1 MVIKRFIY
9 KKDEKEKNMALEEFL
24 GISNDKLLTSFAETL
39 YMVGIALII
48 ATIVAFVLAIV
59 LIFTRKGGL
68 YQNVVI
74 YNIINVII
82 NIVRSTPFVVL
93 LVAIMPVTKFL
104 IGTRIAAIVP
114 LTVNAIP
121 LLTRLFENSLL
132 DTGNGIL
139 EAALAMG
146 ATPLQLV
153 TKFILPES
161 LGSVILSLTTGIVG
175 LIGASAMAGYVGGGG
190 IGALV
195 LNYGYNRF
203 NFTLMYSLVVVL
215 IIITQCIQSLGNF
228 FAGKAR
234 RK

>member
-104 IGTRIAAIVP
+104 IGTRIGATAAIVP

-146 ATPLQLV
+146 ATPL
-153 TKFILPES
+153 
-161 LGSVILSLTTGIVG
+161 
-175 LIGASAMAGYVGGGG
+175 AGYVGGGG

>member
-1 MVIKRFIY
+1 
-9 KKDEKEKNMALEEFL
+9 MALEEFL

-48 ATIVAFVLAIV
+48 VTIVAFVLAIV

-104 IGTRIAAIVP
+104 IGTRIGATAAIVP

-161 LGSVILSLTTGIVG
+161 LGSVICIRIGVEDSRHLFMRVPGVGHFHEINARAPGPFAQPLVEAVLTTVAVAAPNALTRSRPNPLGSVG
-175 LIGASAMAGYVGGGG
+175 KN
-190 IGALV
+190 AL
-195 LNYGYNRF
+195 
-203 NFTLMYSLVVVL
+203 
-215 IIITQCIQSLGNF
+215 
-228 FAGKAR
+228 AE
-234 RK
+234 

>member
-1 MVIKRFIY
+1 
-9 KKDEKEKNMALEEFL
+9 MALEEFL

-104 IGTRIAAIVP
+104 IGTRIGATAAIVP

-161 LGSVILSLTTGIVG
+161 LGSVIKFLGENPG
-175 LIGASAMAGYVGGGG
+175 LAPGMKPSAMAGYVGGGG

>member
-1 MVIKRFIY
+1 
-9 KKDEKEKNMALEEFL
+9 MALEEFL
-24 GISNDKLLTSFAETL
+24 GISNDKLLTSFAED
-39 YMVGIALII
+39 II
-48 ATIVAFVLAIV
+48 HGWNSPDYCNDCRICSAIV

-104 IGTRIAAIVP
+104 IGTRIGATAAIVP

-161 LGSVILSLTTGIVG
+161 LGSVIKFLGENPG
-175 LIGASAMAGYVGGGG
+175 LAPG
-190 IGALV
+190 
-195 LNYGYNRF
+195 
-203 NFTLMYSLVVVL
+203 
-215 IIITQCIQSLGNF
+215 
-228 FAGKAR
+228 
-234 RK
+234 

>member
-104 IGTRIAAIVP
+104 IGTRI
-114 LTVNAIP
+114 
-121 LLTRLFENSLL
+121 
-132 DTGNGIL
+132 G
-139 EAALAMG
+139 AALAMG

-215 IIITQCIQSLGNF
+215 IIITQCIQSLRNF

>member
-1 MVIKRFIY
+1 
-9 KKDEKEKNMALEEFL
+9 MALEEFL

-48 ATIVAFVLAIV
+48 VTIVAFVLAIV

-104 IGTRIAAIVP
+104 IGTRIGATAAIVP

-146 ATPLQLV
+146 ELV

-161 LGSVILSLTTGIVG
+161 LGSVIKFLGENPG
-175 LIGASAMAGYVGGGG
+175 LAPGMKPRNIF
-190 IGALV
+190 
-195 LNYGYNRF
+195 LN
-203 NFTLMYSLVVVL
+203 L
-215 IIITQCIQSLGNF
+215 
-228 FAGKAR
+228 
-234 RK
+234 

>member
-1 MVIKRFIY
+1 
-9 KKDEKEKNMALEEFL
+9 MALEEFL

-48 ATIVAFVLAIV
+48 VTIVAFVLAIV

-104 IGTRIAAIVP
+104 IGTRIGATAAIVP

-132 DTGNGIL
+132 LRLFLLRSLDSIHGIVKPSQSL
-139 EAALAMG
+139 L
-146 ATPLQLV
+146 L
-153 TKFILPES
+153 S
-161 LGSVILSLTTGIVG
+161 LGH
-175 LIGASAMAGYVGGGG
+175 
-190 IGALV
+190 ALRN
-195 LNYGYNRF
+195 LHY
-203 NFTLMYSLVVVL
+203 
-215 IIITQCIQSLGNF
+215 
-228 FAGKAR
+228 
-234 RK
+234 

>member
-1 MVIKRFIY
+1 M
-9 KKDEKEKNMALEEFL
+9 
-24 GISNDKLLTSFAETL
+24 
-39 YMVGIALII
+39 
-48 ATIVAFVLAIV
+48 
-59 LIFTRKGGL
+59 
-68 YQNVVI
+68 
-74 YNIINVII
+74 
-82 NIVRSTPFVVL
+82 
-93 LVAIMPVTKFL
+93 
-104 IGTRIAAIVP
+104 
-114 LTVNAIP
+114 NAIP

-139 EAALAMG
+139 EAALSMG

-215 IIITQCIQSLGNF
+215 IIITQFIQSLGSC
-228 FAGKAR
+228 FARKAR
-234 RK
+234 RR

>member
-1 MVIKRFIY
+1 
-9 KKDEKEKNMALEEFL
+9 MALEEFL

-48 ATIVAFVLAIV
+48 VTIVAFVLAIV

-104 IGTRIAAIVP
+104 IGTRIGATAAIVP

-161 LGSVILSLTTGIVG
+161 LGSVIKFLGENPG
-175 LIGASAMAGYVGGGG
+175 LAPGMIGASAMAGYVGGGG